1 MNTPAPPARRCSRPR
16 AISIAV
22 MTLASVSATLIATA
36 SGSAATG
43 GTASTPRC
51 ATSQLVV
58 WLDTQGIGAA
68 GSITYH
74 VEFTN
79 LSGHRCTL
87 FGYPGV
93 SAVNLTGRQ
102 LGSPGSRDRAQAAHT
117 VTLRDG
123 GTATALVRIVDAG
136 NFPSS
141 SCVPVTAAGLRIFP
155 PNQAAAKVI
164 PFPFG
169 ACSRSGPTYLF
180 MRAVR

>member
-1 MNTPAPPARRCSRPR
+1 MHTPPPSGRRSRR
-16 AISIAV
+16 LAISTAAIA
-22 MTLASVSATLIATA
+22 LASISATLIATA

-43 GTASTPRC
+43 TTASTPRC

-58 WLDTQGIGAA
+58 WLDTQGNGAA
-68 GSITYH
+68 GSITYD

-93 SAVNLTGRQ
+93 SAVNLAGSQ
-102 LGSPGSRDRAQAAHT
+102 LGSAASRDRARAARR
-117 VTLRDG
+117 VTLRNG

-141 SCVPVTAAGLRIFP
+141 SCRPVTAAGLRIFP
-155 PNQAAAKVI
+155 PNQTAAKVI

-180 MRAVR
+180 VRVVR